1 MGEEL
6 NNKVQEYLIN
16 KDAEETNM
24 TLDFAKALLT
34 LELEIKAIKNDQ
46 KEIKNDAKANGV
58 SIQKVAKA
66 LKAMKDALKEKP
78 NEVLELEAIESV
90 LNNDVDV
97 RTMISELMRK
107 DS

>member
-6 NNKVQEYLIN
+6 NNKIQEYLIN